1 MENYAQLPRTVTT
14 TMAIATQV
22 LLFRSVTRACA
33 SAVKVTSCLKGS
45 VRQVS

>member
-22 LLFRSVTRACA
+22 LLFRCVIRASA
-33 SAVKVTSCLKGS
+33 RAVKVTS
-45 VRQVS
+45 